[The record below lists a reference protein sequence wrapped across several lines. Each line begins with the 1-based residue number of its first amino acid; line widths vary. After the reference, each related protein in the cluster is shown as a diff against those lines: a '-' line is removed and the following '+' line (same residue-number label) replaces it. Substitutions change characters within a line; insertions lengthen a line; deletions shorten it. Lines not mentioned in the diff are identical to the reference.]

1 MPRSA
6 RISAESGIYH
16 IMLRGINHQQ
26 IVEDDE
32 DYRMFLRVIHSC
44 KKVSKFKVIAYCLMG
59 NHVHLM
65 IKEGEESL
73 EQIFKRVGVRFVIWY
88 NLKYQRTGH
97 LFQDRFRS
105 EAVEDFRYL
114 NTVIAYIHQ
123 NPIKAGLCK
132 KLEEYRYSS
141 YVEYLKQPYLV
152 DMDYVNG
159 LVDKETIISN
169 SNTYI
174 DVQCLELEEE
184 KFHGVTD
191 KQARDIITEVTGI
204 SNPSDFKNIDKDKRE
219 QLIIKLKS
227 RRLTIRQICRLTGF
241 TFYVVRKVFNQRDG
255 SLIEK

>member
-26 IVEDDE
+26 IFEDDE

-114 NTVIAYIHQ
+114 NTVIVYIHQ

-174 DVQCLELEEE
+174 DVPCLELEEE
-184 KFHGVTD
+184 KFH
-191 KQARDIITEVTGI
+191 
-204 SNPSDFKNIDKDKRE
+204 
-219 QLIIKLKS
+219 
-227 RRLTIRQICRLTGF
+227 
-241 TFYVVRKVFNQRDG
+241 
-255 SLIEK
+255 

>member
-1 MPRSA
+1 M
-6 RISAESGIYH
+6 
-16 IMLRGINHQQ
+16 
-26 IVEDDE
+26 
-32 DYRMFLRVIHSC
+32 
-44 KKVSKFKVIAYCLMG
+44 
-59 NHVHLM
+59 
-65 IKEGEESL
+65 
-73 EQIFKRVGVRFVIWY
+73 
-88 NLKYQRTGH
+88 
-97 LFQDRFRS
+97 
-105 EAVEDFRYL
+105 
-114 NTVIAYIHQ
+114 
-123 NPIKAGLCK
+123 
-132 KLEEYRYSS
+132 
-141 YVEYLKQPYLV
+141 EYLKQPYLV
-152 DMDYVNG
+152 DMNYVNG

-174 DVQCLELEEE
+174 DVQCLELEAE